1 MAGRWA
7 DDLLGFREGT
17 FIKLS
22 LLTLL
27 HVSLLPVKL
36 PFDYVI
42 AIVHLALHTTS
53 GLLFRTVSHFPG
65 VLLLSPFHSEGHC
78 IKLSWF
84 ASGVS

>member
-7 DDLLGFREGT
+7 DDHLGFREGT

-27 HVSLLPVKL
+27 HVSLLPDKL

-42 AIVHLALHTTS
+42 AIVHLSTS
-53 GLLFRTVSHFPG
+53 SPYNFWSPLQDRLTFPRR
-65 VLLLSPFHSEGHC
+65 SAPFS
-78 IKLSWF
+78 F
-84 ASGVS
+84 PF